1 MVERITPQQ
10 FHAAVGVEDWRVVG
24 PTASA
29 YFGTGSFERGVE
41 FVNEIARYAGEQN
54 HHPDV
59 DLRYPSVTVR
69 LATHEVNGLSER
81 DIELAQTIS
90 LSARTLGLAA
100 DPTRVEDVQVTI
112 DAIDI
117 PSVRAFWRAVLNYRD
132 EGDEDLVDPNGRGP
146 SFWFQ
151 QMDAPR
157 TERNRIHVDVSVPH
171 DQAPSRVA
179 AAIAAG
185 GRLVTAE
192 FAPSWWVLADP
203 EGNEA
208 CVAIWMGREQP

>member
-1 MVERITPQQ
+1 MVERITSQQ
-10 FHAAVGVEDWRVVG
+10 FHAAVGVEDWRVIAR
-24 PTASA
+24 TASA
-29 YFGTGSFERGVE
+29 YFATGSFERGVQ
-41 FVNEIARYAGEQN
+41 FVNEIAKYAEEQD

-59 DLRYPSVTVR
+59 DLRYSSVTVS
-69 LATHEVNGLSER
+69 LVTHEVGGLTER
-81 DIELAQTIS
+81 DLALAQTIS
-90 LSARTLGLAA
+90 LTARTLGLVA
-100 DPTRVEDVQVTI
+100 DPTRVEDVRITI
-112 DAIDI
+112 DALDI
-117 PSVRAFWRAVLNYRD
+117 PTVRAFWRAVLNYRD
-132 EGDEDLVDPNGRGP
+132 EGDEDVIDPNGHGP

-151 QMDAPR
+151 QMDVAR

-192 FAPSWWVLADP
+192 FAPAWWVLADP

-208 CVAIWMGREQP
+208 CVAIWMGRE